1 MKDVIE
7 GDTRKCEQRFTIR
20 EEKRNNLFSIL
31 FYFIVFL
38 IFSNVI
44 WDALSMVKGEK
55 ISERNS
61 KEKAYLKK
69 KIVSK
74 WK

>member
-1 MKDVIE
+1 MKDVIGE
-7 GDTRKCEQRFTIR
+7 DTRKCEQRFTIR

-44 WDALSMVKGEK
+44 
-55 ISERNS
+55 
-61 KEKAYLKK
+61 
-69 KIVSK
+69 
-74 WK
+74 